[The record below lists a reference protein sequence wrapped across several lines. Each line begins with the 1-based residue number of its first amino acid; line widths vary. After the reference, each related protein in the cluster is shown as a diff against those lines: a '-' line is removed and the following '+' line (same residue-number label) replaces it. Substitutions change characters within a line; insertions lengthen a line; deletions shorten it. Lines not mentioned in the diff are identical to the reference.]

1 MHCGVPLDNETY
13 EKYKD
18 YFDTS
23 LLIPHSEHG
32 LVNSYMRRMINSAR
46 IEQLTVCIVGS
57 GNWGSTAAKIIGENV
72 LEGQA
77 KQFFNQEVRMW
88 VFEEEV
94 DVLFQNPGR
103 ESRARRRAILR
114 RARSR
119 LHRRRSLQM
128 EVFSRIKCFFEI
140 HGLVKLDFV

>member
-23 LLIPHSEHG
+23 LLVPNSEHG
-32 LVNSYMRRMINSAR
+32 LVHSYMRRMINSAR

-94 DVLFQNPGR
+94 SISALLTGKAVQERKAGHT
-103 ESRARRRAILR
+103 S
-114 RARSR
+114 
-119 LHRRRSLQM
+119 
-128 EVFSRIKCFFEI
+128 
-140 HGLVKLDFV
+140 